1 MYKSVQECIEVYN
14 IEKDAVTLR
23 KIIYNNGK
31 DFWYLLDDIVR
42 QGQELYLLENEKYP
56 DKHIIINKKL
66 EVIMK
71 NCRSGFIEYDE
82 IINKSLNIEDISER
96 KTFLKKY
103 FDNRH
108 TEYLIKYF
116 EIK

>member
-1 MYKSVQECIEVYN
+1 
-14 IEKDAVTLR
+14 
-23 KIIYNNGK
+23 
-31 DFWYLLDDIVR
+31 
-42 QGQELYLLENEKYP
+42 
-56 DKHIIINKKL
+56 
-66 EVIMK
+66 MK
-71 NCRSGFIEYDE
+71 NCRSGFTEYDE

-108 TEYLIKYF
+108 TEYLFKYF